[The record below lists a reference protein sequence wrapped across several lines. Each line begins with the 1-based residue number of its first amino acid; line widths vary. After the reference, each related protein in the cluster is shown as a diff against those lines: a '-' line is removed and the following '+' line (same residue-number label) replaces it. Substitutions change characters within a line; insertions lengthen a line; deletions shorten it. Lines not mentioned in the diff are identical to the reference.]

1 MRRTRN
7 AMEITKVRPLAA
19 ELMPLSCLRMGAQ
32 LAQIAFLSCTG
43 GVLCVL
49 REIRRENATNHF
61 TSAPHYTYH
70 CGSLKSRIKLVRPLV
85 ALRATSM
92 HTVILYNSSIQSNC
106 IKFVILEL
114 AQCRYFFVLTCR
126 LNFEVF
132 QLLSHVSMQEQHFL
146 FI

>member
-1 MRRTRN
+1 MQFYRAPEDWPRDLGARRAPN
-7 AMEITKVRPLAA
+7 AQRYMEITKVRPLAA

-49 REIRRENATNHF
+49 REIRRENATDHF

-92 HTVILYNSSIQSNC
+92 HTVILYKSSIQTNC

-114 AQCRYFFVLTCR
+114 AQCRYFL
-126 LNFEVF
+126 F
-132 QLLSHVSMQEQHFL
+132 QRVG
-146 FI
+146 